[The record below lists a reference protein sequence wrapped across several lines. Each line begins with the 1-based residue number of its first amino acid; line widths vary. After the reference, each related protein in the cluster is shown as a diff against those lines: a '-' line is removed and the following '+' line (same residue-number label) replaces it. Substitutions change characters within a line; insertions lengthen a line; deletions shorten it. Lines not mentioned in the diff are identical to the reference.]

1 MWDWIAAQ
9 KDILGTLGVVSAVM
23 FFASALI
30 LPWIALRL
38 PVDALNRPNPLDS
51 LGRRHPIARVLV
63 FVVRNVIGVPI
74 LLAGI
79 IMLVTPGQGILTILL
94 ALIVMDVP
102 GKWRIEHQLLGRPSV
117 LKVLN
122 WVRRKGHRPP
132 LAPYIPK

>member
-9 KDILGTLGVVSAVM
+9 RDILGTLGVVSAVM
-23 FFASALI
+23 FFGSALI
-30 LPWIALRL
+30 RPWIALRL

-94 ALIVMDVP
+94 ALLASLVP
-102 GKWRIEHQLLGRPSV
+102 ARMVSRQSV
-117 LKVLN
+117 KE
-122 WVRRKGHRPP
+122 
-132 LAPYIPK
+132 AIAYE